1 MLLEMYERGSVR
13 MACMSLT
20 FAYMPCTRIAEIA
33 PVEDRSW
40 TAFDAYVHARSSMLL
55 NTINEQVL
63 FRRLFSLCLVIEVRT
78 LTKFVPKSSPTIS

>member
-33 PVEDRSW
+33 PMEDRSW
-40 TAFDAYVHARSSMLL
+40 TAFDACVHARSSMLL
-55 NTINEQVL
+55 NTINGQV
-63 FRRLFSLCLVIEVRT
+63 F
-78 LTKFVPKSSPTIS
+78 IS